1 MAAAPKKTTKTV
13 AAPKTVCRAIAKWM
27 CYAVLALLALLGLL
41 AAWSFTTPVPEG
53 TFFATVFPLMKGI
66 PPQTL
71 FGSLVRPSTPPV
83 PADMLPLP
91 RPAKESFVT
100 LAGTGDPMPANG
112 LGMCC
117 RASAYDD
124 ESVRRTSVFSE
135 IGPLRGETELGDD
148 ILPVPSA
155 DLAASLS
162 GLALR
167 ASMAASRG
175 DIAALDRATPA
186 E

>member
-1 MAAAPKKTTKTV
+1 MAAAPKKTSKTV
-13 AAPKTVCRAIAKWM
+13 AAPKTVTTTTTVCRAIAKWV

-124 ESVRRTSVFSE
+124 ESVRRTVLWYLLQGGRHVDTAMLYLNHKP
-135 IGPLRGETELGDD
+135 IGGG
-148 ILPVPSA
+148 
-155 DLAASLS
+155 
-162 GLALR
+162 
-167 ASMAASRG
+167 
-175 DIAALDRATPA
+175 
-186 E
+186 